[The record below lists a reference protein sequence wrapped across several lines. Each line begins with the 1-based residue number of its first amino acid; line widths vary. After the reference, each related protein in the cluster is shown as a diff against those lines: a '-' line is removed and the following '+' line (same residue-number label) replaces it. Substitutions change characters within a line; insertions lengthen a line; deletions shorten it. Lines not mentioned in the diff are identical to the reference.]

1 MSQDNGPVAL
11 RFSPNGQ
18 CYNEGDM
25 SNLLQMITTATDP
38 ELIKIYKARGLEM
51 VIECYRQSN
60 CREVGACLL
69 RVHRT
74 TYTNPNSRPI
84 YLEP

>member
-1 MSQDNGPVAL
+1 MSQNNGPVAL
-11 RFSPNGQ
+11 RVFPDGRCNHK
-18 CYNEGDM
+18 DAM
-25 SNLLQMITTATDP
+25 STLLQMITEATDP
-38 ELIKIYKARGLEM
+38 ELIRIYKARGLEM
-51 VIECYRQSN
+51 TIACYQQLN

-84 YLEP
+84 YLET